1 MTTLTTSTTVLN
13 VPERRP
19 WQEIRLLGVS
29 LPVIALGVIV
39 LLAAALRFIN
49 IDAVGDG
56 NLYYTAAIES
66 MLQSPSNFFFVAAE
80 PGGSVSIDKPPVG
93 LWLQALSAMFLGV
106 NGFAV
111 VLPQIL
117 AGIISVPILYHLVK
131 RYAGTAAGLIAAL
144 VLAITPVAIAA
155 DRNNTMDSTLIL
167 TLLLA
172 AWAFIKATESGRLR
186 WLLVG
191 AVLIG
196 IGFNIKMLQ
205 AFLPVPAFYALYF
218 FSAKLGWRRKIGCLT
233 VTTVLL
239 LAVSL
244 SWAVIVD
251 LTPADQRPYVGSSDN
266 NSVLELMIGYNG
278 VQRLLGGVIGGA
290 PGNASD
296 GSFTPPQ
303 GGPPDDGGTGQL
315 PQGFPNDGTPPMM
328 AGGPPGGGGGVGTG
342 EIGQAGVFRLFTT
355 PLANEISWLLPF
367 GLAAAGLLVFSGR
380 IRFPLSR
387 EHQAAVLFGGWLLTE
402 VVFFSAASFFHA
414 YYLAM
419 LAPPLAALV
428 GIGTVRLWQLIQ
440 GKRIRWS
447 LVFIALGAGTLLF
460 QAWTASQYLT
470 LGWWIIPVAGL
481 LLVGAVLLIQR
492 LRPARGWMLA
502 GFAFV
507 IAAMLVIPAGW
518 AALTTLDPSPSSVLP
533 HAYSGEAV
541 AMSNTPPGF
550 DQRRNDGGGPAGTMG
565 GSSVDADL
573 LAYLQANTQGMT
585 YLRAVPSS
593 MQGAAYVLETGRGVL
608 YLGGFNGSDPVIDA
622 AGLSELVAA
631 GELRYVLSGGNGG
644 PGMMSAG
651 GNSAITDWLQSDCAV
666 VSGYTT
672 SGTLYDCAPTPSG
685 T

>member
-1 MTTLTTSTTVLN
+1 MNTYTASNPMLT

-19 WQEIRLLGVS
+19 WQQIRLLGIP
-29 LPVIALGVIV
+29 LPIIALGLVV

-49 IDAVGDG
+49 IQAIGDG

-66 MLQSPSNFFFVAAE
+66 MLRSPSNFFFVAAE

-117 AGIISVPILYHLVK
+117 AGIISVPILYHLVN
-131 RYAGTAAGLIAAL
+131 RCAGTAAGLLAAL
-144 VLAITPVAIAA
+144 VLAITPVAVAA

-172 AWAFIKATESGRLR
+172 AWAFIRATESGRLR

-218 FSAKLGWRRKIGCLT
+218 FGAKLGWRRKIARLT

-244 SWAVIVD
+244 SWAIIVD

-278 VQRLLGGVIGGA
+278 LQRLLGGAG
-290 PGNASD
+290 PGSASD
-296 GSFTPPQ
+296 GSFIPIQ
-303 GGPPDDGGTGQL
+303 GGPPDDGGTGQW
-315 PQGFPNDGTPPMM
+315 PQELPNDGTPPMM
-328 AGGPPGGGGGVGTG
+328 GQPPGGGGIGIG

-355 PLANEISWLLPF
+355 PLANEIGWLLPF
-367 GLAAAGLLVFSGR
+367 GLAAAGLLVFNGR
-380 IRFPLSR
+380 IRFPLSHA
-387 EHQAAVLFGGWLLTE
+387 HQAVVLFGGWLLTE

-428 GIGTVRLWQLIQ
+428 GIGTVRLWQLIHD
-440 GKRIRWS
+440 KRIRWS
-447 LVFIALGAGTLLF
+447 LVAIALGAGTLLF
-460 QAWTASQYLT
+460 QAWTASHYLT
-470 LGWWIIPVAGL
+470 LGWWIIPVVGL
-481 LLVGAVLLIQR
+481 LLIGAVLLIQR
-492 LRPARGWMLA
+492 LRPGHGWMLA
-502 GFAFV
+502 GFACV
-507 IAAMLVIPAGW
+507 VAAMLLIPAGW

-533 HAYSGEAV
+533 HAYSGDAV
-541 AMSNTPPGF
+541 AMSNVPPGF
-550 DQRRNDGGGPAGTMG
+550 DQRRMDGGGPG
-565 GSSVDADL
+565 GLMDGSGIDANL

-585 YLRAVPSS
+585 YLMAVPSS

>member
-1 MTTLTTSTTVLN
+1 MTTITTSTAVLTA
-13 VPERRP
+13 PERRP

-29 LPVIALGVIV
+29 LPVIALGLIV
-39 LLAAALRFIN
+39 LLTAALRFIN
-49 IDAVGDG
+49 IQAIGDG

-93 LWLQALSAMFLGV
+93 LWLQAISAMFLGV

-131 RYAGTAAGLIAAL
+131 RYAGTVAGLIAAL
-144 VLAITPVAIAA
+144 VLAITPVAIAT

-186 WLLVG
+186 WLLIG
-191 AVLIG
+191 AALIG

-218 FSAKLGWRRKIGCLT
+218 FGAKLGWRRKIGYLT
-233 VTTVLL
+233 LTTILL

-244 SWAVIVD
+244 SWAIIVD
-251 LTPADQRPYVGSSDN
+251 LTPADQRPYVGSSET

-278 VQRLLGGVIGGA
+278 LQRLLGGAG
-290 PGNASD
+290 PGNASG

-303 GGPPDDGGTGQL
+303 GSP
-315 PQGFPNDGTPPMM
+315 PPMM
-328 AGGPPGGGGGVGTG
+328 AGGPPGAGSIGTG

-367 GLAAAGLLVFSGR
+367 GLIAVGLLVFSGR

-387 EHQAAVLFGGWLLTE
+387 EHQAAVLFGGWLLIE

-428 GIGTVRLWQLIQ
+428 GIGAVRLWQLIQ
-440 GKRIRWS
+440 AKSIRWRV
-447 LVFIALGAGTLLF
+447 VFIALGAGTLLF

-502 GFAFV
+502 GFTCV
-507 IAAMLVIPAGW
+507 IAAMLIIPAGW

-533 HAYSGEAV
+533 HAYAGDLGLEG
-541 AMSNTPPGF
+541 N
-550 DQRRNDGGGPAGTMG
+550 RPAGFASGPG
-565 GSSVDADL
+565 GFGVGSVDADL

-585 YLRAVPSS
+585 YLMAVPSS

-608 YLGGFNGSDPVIDA
+608 YLGGFNGSDQVIDS

-631 GELRYVLSGGNGG
+631 GELRYILW
-644 PGMMSAG
+644 SAG
-651 GNSAITDWLQSDCAV
+651 PMMLMGAGGSSDLSAWLQSDCAV
-666 VSGYTT
+666 VSGFASTI
-672 SGTLYDCAPTPSG
+672 TLYDCAPSPSG
-685 T
+685 A